1 MLLNLLIFITS
12 ITIIW
17 IIIRWLF
24 TIMKSI
30 FFTLVSIIIILTLL
44 KLGFDTDGQELWIKV
59 KDFIE
64 IWQDFFNYLKFLIF
78 IEVSFEIC

>member
-12 ITIIW
+12 ITVIW

-64 IWQDFFNYLKFLIF
+64 IWQDFFN
-78 IEVSFEIC
+78 

>member
-1 MLLNLLIFITS
+1 
-12 ITIIW
+12 
-17 IIIRWLF
+17 
-24 TIMKSI
+24 MKSI

-64 IWQDFFNYLKFLIF
+64 IWQDFFN
-78 IEVSFEIC
+78 

>member
-64 IWQDFFNYLKFLIF
+64 IWQDFFN
-78 IEVSFEIC
+78 

>member
-44 KLGFDTDGQELWIKV
+44 KLGFDTEGQVLLIKV

-64 IWQDFFNYLKFLIF
+64 IWQDFFNLLKFLIF
-78 IEVSFEIC
+78 IKVSFEIC

>member
-44 KLGFDTDGQELWIKV
+44 KLGFDTDGQELLIKV

-64 IWQDFFNYLKFLIF
+64 IWQDFFN
-78 IEVSFEIC
+78 

>member
-64 IWQDFFNYLKFLIF
+64 TWQDFFN
-78 IEVSFEIC
+78 

>member
-1 MLLNLLIFITS
+1 MLLNLLTFITS

-64 IWQDFFNYLKFLIF
+64 IWQDFFN
-78 IEVSFEIC
+78 

>member
-12 ITIIW
+12 TTIIW

-64 IWQDFFNYLKFLIF
+64 IWQDFFN
-78 IEVSFEIC
+78 

>member
-17 IIIRWLF
+17 IIIRCLF

-30 FFTLVSIIIILTLL
+30 FFTFVSIIIILTLL

-64 IWQDFFNYLKFLIF
+64 IWQDFFN
-78 IEVSFEIC
+78 

>member
-30 FFTLVSIIIILTLL
+30 FFTLVSTIIILTLL

-64 IWQDFFNYLKFLIF
+64 IWQDFFN
-78 IEVSFEIC
+78 